1 MMAHTERIV
10 QEDAD
15 TRRPQDIAGPHNLR
29 IEKQEQHYPEEQAPQ
44 GEDDASVDL
53 GE

>member
-15 TRRPQDIAGPHNLR
+15 PRRPQDIVGPHDLR
-29 IEKQEQHYPEEQAPQ
+29 IEKQEKHYREEQAPQ

-53 GE
+53 GQ